1 MAIYGINEANKALYH
16 NPIIKGVTAL
26 MKKGGNDKARALCRR
41 AYKSIDRA
49 VQNDLKKCPIY
60 EKMYYVTNQK
70 GTGKVKVKFEGGSN
84 ESKNIFLNK
93 FADLL
98 NASNLTDNGKIKYS
112 VEDGQL
118 MFHKIK

>member
-16 NPIIKGVTAL
+16 NPMVKVLTNLAKAGGDSKVKG
-26 MKKGGNDKARALCRR
+26 LCKR
-41 AYKSIDRA
+41 AYKSIDR
-49 VQNDLKKCPIY
+49 VIQNDLKKCPVY

-70 GTGKVKVKFEGGSN
+70 GTGKVKVKFEGGSV

-98 NASNLTDNGKIKYS
+98 NASYSNNGQLKYS
-112 VEDGQL
+112 VENGQL